1 MGNIG
6 GPGQLMKKHLL
17 VTNDYP
23 PKVGGI
29 QNYLWE
35 LWRRLPSDKVTILTP
50 DHPGAEEFDQAQEHR
65 VVRDKRKVF
74 FPTKQLAGQIN
85 DLAREVEAELV
96 VIDPALPLGH
106 LGLALDLPYGI
117 VAHGAEITVPGRL
130 PGARF
135 LLRRALRG
143 AEFVVTAGG
152 YPAKEAS
159 RAAGRKLKTIEI
171 PPGVDPNRFV
181 PRDRVDQMRYREDF
195 GLTQAPLVVG
205 VSRLVPRKGFDRTI
219 EAVASLQHVCPGIQL
234 AIAGTGRDSKRL
246 ERLAQRLNFPVRL
259 LGRVPES
266 ELPKVFAMGDVF
278 AMPCRNRWGGLEQ
291 EGFGIVFTEA
301 AASGV
306 PQVAGRSGGAHE
318 AVVDGVTGIVVDEPG
333 QVEEVAD
340 AILTILQNPEQTKR
354 MSEEGRKRSVDL
366 LSYDL
371 LAEGLMKALA

>member
-6 GPGQLMKKHLL
+6 ESGQSMKKHLL

-35 LWRRLPSDKVTILTP
+35 LWRRLPADKVTVFTP
-50 DHPGAEEFDQAQEHR
+50 SHPDAEEFDLAQEHR
-65 VVRDKRKVF
+65 VVRDHRKVF
-74 FPTKQLAGQIN
+74 LPSRRLATRIN
-85 DLAREVEAELV
+85 DLAHQVEAELV
-96 VIDPALPLGH
+96 VLDPALPLGH
-106 LGLALDLPYGI
+106 LGPALDLPYVI

-135 LLRRALRG
+135 LLSRVLRG
-143 AEFVVTAGG
+143 AEFVVSAGG
-152 YPAKEAS
+152 YPAQEAS
-159 RAAGRKLKTIEI
+159 RAAGRQLKTIEI
-171 PPGVDPNRFV
+171 PPGVDQNKFQPQELA
-181 PRDRVDQMRYREDF
+181 DRLRCREGF
-195 GLTQAPLVVG
+195 GLTEAPLVVG

-219 EAVASLQHVCPGIQL
+219 EAVASLRDAIPGIQL

-246 ERLAQRLNFPVRL
+246 ARISQRLNIPVRL

-266 ELPKVFAMGDVF
+266 ELPAVFAMGDVF
-278 AMPCRNRWGGLEQ
+278 VMPCRNRWAGLEQ

-318 AVVDGVTGIVVDEPG
+318 AVVDGVTGIVVNKPG
-333 QVEEVAD
+333 EAREVGD
-340 AILTILQNPEQTKR
+340 AILSILQNPEKAKE
-354 MSEEGRKRSVDL
+354 MSEEGRKRSVDM

-371 LAEGLMKALA
+371 LADRLKGALS

>member
-6 GPGQLMKKHLL
+6 ESGQSMKKHLL

-35 LWRRLPSDKVTILTP
+35 LWRRLPADKVTVFTP
-50 DHPGAEEFDQAQEHR
+50 SHPDAEEFDLAQEHR
-65 VVRDKRKVF
+65 VVRDHRKVF
-74 FPTKQLAGQIN
+74 LPSRRLATRIK
-85 DLAREVEAELV
+85 DLAHEVEAELV
-96 VIDPALPLGH
+96 VLDPALPLGH
-106 LGLALDLPYGI
+106 LGPALGLPYVI

-135 LLRRALRG
+135 LLSRVLRG
-143 AEFVVTAGG
+143 AEFVVSAGG
-152 YPAKEAS
+152 YPAQEAS
-159 RAAGRKLKTIEI
+159 RAAGRQLKTIEI
-171 PPGVDPNRFV
+171 PPGVDQNKFE
-181 PRDRVDQMRYREDF
+181 PRELADRLRCREGF
-195 GLTQAPLVVG
+195 GLTEDPLVVG

-219 EAVASLQHVCPGIQL
+219 EAVASLRDVIPGIQL

-246 ERLAQRLNFPVRL
+246 ARISQRLNIPVRL

-266 ELPKVFAMGDVF
+266 QLPAVFAMGDVF
-278 AMPCRNRWGGLEQ
+278 VVPCRNRWAGLEQ

-318 AVVDGVTGIVVDEPG
+318 AVVDGVTGIVVNKPREAR
-333 QVEEVAD
+333 EVAD
-340 AILTILQNPEQTKR
+340 AILSILQNPEKAKG
-354 MSEEGRKRSVDL
+354 MSEEGRKRSVDM

-371 LAEGLMKALA
+371 LADRLKGALS